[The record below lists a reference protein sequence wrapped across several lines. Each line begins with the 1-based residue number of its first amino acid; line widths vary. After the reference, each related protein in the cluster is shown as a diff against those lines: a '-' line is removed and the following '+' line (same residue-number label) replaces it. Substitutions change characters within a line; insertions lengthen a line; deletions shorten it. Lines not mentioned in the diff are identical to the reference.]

1 MTSRSASSPT
11 DGILRSKRVRIDE
24 HPTSAPASTA
34 SSPRKQTPTAAA
46 KARIESTVATL
57 PKELNPTVIKLAN
70 EIFMS
75 YTRFFNKQKKHD
87 EVKNDD
93 DYIPKSIGESIS
105 LGMFEELKKG
115 EDYKALSDRADAA
128 VLAARKS
135 LKPFFME
142 AQELNIAHLRQKTIE
157 SVATA
162 LPRIAELLLADV
174 DKEQCG
180 KHQLVN
186 DFLQTHCDKV
196 MSYLGITGAEFSNVY
211 IRVNEITEL
220 PQSNTSAAQPP
231 PPLPQAGNHAS
242 TVIPITHR
250 HNPDGPHFEVEEEE
264 IRANMDLELHLQ
276 ENSNAG
282 NNAAFTINQPSQEET
297 LASPKQMAALPAP
310 PSTQRLTPLIN
321 GHATCLGH
329 LRTFV
334 AALANAQ
341 ETYHATIKSN
351 ERKAR
356 LEKVMGRQEKKTS
369 TDETAQKLAQ
379 EGTMDALTLGAMTD
393 QKIEKARKPVRQDV
407 SSIKGENK
415 RLNEKLN
422 KLEKEMKKLLAAT
435 DLKSQSS
442 KDSRGAKTTGAAST
456 KKSADQSTSPS
467 STKTLSRRAQRAV
480 AKGGDTQTASSN
492 PSQCPSRSKSP
503 KKRRNSKKQRSK
515 SRGASNRN

>member
-1 MTSRSASSPT
+1 
-11 DGILRSKRVRIDE
+11 
-24 HPTSAPASTA
+24 
-34 SSPRKQTPTAAA
+34 
-46 KARIESTVATL
+46 
-57 PKELNPTVIKLAN
+57 
-70 EIFMS
+70 
-75 YTRFFNKQKKHD
+75 
-87 EVKNDD
+87 
-93 DYIPKSIGESIS
+93 
-105 LGMFEELKKG
+105 
-115 EDYKALSDRADAA
+115 
-128 VLAARKS
+128 
-135 LKPFFME
+135 
-142 AQELNIAHLRQKTIE
+142 
-157 SVATA
+157 
-162 LPRIAELLLADV
+162 
-174 DKEQCG
+174 
-180 KHQLVN
+180 
-186 DFLQTHCDKV
+186 
-196 MSYLGITGAEFSNVY
+196 
-211 IRVNEITEL
+211 
-220 PQSNTSAAQPP
+220 
-231 PPLPQAGNHAS
+231 
-242 TVIPITHR
+242 
-250 HNPDGPHFEVEEEE
+250 
-264 IRANMDLELHLQ
+264 MDLELHLQ
-276 ENSNAG
+276 ENSNTG
-282 NNAAFTINQPSQEET
+282 NNAAFTINQPSPEET
-297 LASPKQMAALPAP
+297 LASPEQMAALPAP

-321 GHATCLGH
+321 RHATCLGH

-379 EGTMDALTLGAMTD
+379 EGTMDAPTLGAMTD

-407 SSIKGENK
+407 SSIK
-415 RLNEKLN
+415 LN

-435 DLKSQSS
+435 DPKSQSS